1 MNWGS
6 PKEEAVVSGPHL
18 EEDLREKMRAKEGV
32 RAPEPHSPA
41 RADEPNLVR
50 WTAHGGLLEDWS
62 WQGELPL
69 PSGRIAGFGEG

>member
-50 WTAHGGLLEDWS
+50 VDGSRWPSGGL
-62 WQGELPL
+62 ELA
-69 PSGRIAGFGEG
+69 R